1 MKKSLIAVCSVSL
14 LFGGCHNGDVEFP
27 DYDRQTIY
35 FAKQTPV
42 RTVTLGDEEY
52 ADNTIDNEHAVMVKA
67 VLGGVNTNKQQRW
80 ATVKVDPS
88 LCNTILFSD
97 GSPVKALPES
107 YYNLASDRLTIEE
120 GELLGGVR
128 VNLTDAFFADPEAVE
143 VSYVLPLKLV
153 SASEELLSGTP
164 KDGIESPDPLNKN
177 HWTVQPQD
185 YVLYALKYKNPYH
198 GQWLS
203 KSVDEYNDNGTVTKS
218 ENTPAEWEKAAL
230 RQISTKS
237 LTKSIYSFSK
247 DVPIV
252 NADGTPGEK
261 HIVCD
266 LILDINDQGSVTVS
280 TESEG
285 CTASGNGSWKHKG
298 EPKAW
303 GDKDRDL
310 LTLDYTYTIT
320 YVKNEQTG
328 EKGSFSQTSKES
340 LVMRDR
346 QNKLETFSFIMK

>member
-1 MKKSLIAVCSVSL
+1 MKKSLIAFCSVSL
-14 LFGGCHNGDVEFP
+14 LLGACHNGDVEFS
-27 DYDRQTIY
+27 DFDRQNIY

-52 ADNTIDNEHAVMVKA
+52 ADNTLDNEHAVMVKA
-67 VLGGVNTNKQQRW
+67 VLGGVNTNKKQRW

-88 LCNTILFSD
+88 LCSTILFAD
-97 GSPVKALPES
+97 GTPVKALPES
-107 YYNLASDRLTIEE
+107 YFNLASDRLTIEK

-128 VNLTDAFFADPEAVE
+128 VNLTDAFFADPDAVK
-143 VSYVLPLKLV
+143 VTYVLPLRLV
-153 SASEELLSGTP
+153 SASEELLAGTP
-164 KDGIESPDPLNKN
+164 KEGITSPDPLNKD

-198 GQWLS
+198 GQWLC
-203 KSVDEYNDNGTVTKS
+203 KSIDEYDDNGTVTRS

-230 RQISTKS
+230 RQLSTKS
-237 LTKSIYSFSK
+237 LTKSVYSFSK
-247 DVPIV
+247 DVPVV
-252 NADGTPGEK
+252 NADGTSGEK

-266 LILDINDQGSVTVS
+266 LILDINDQGVVSVS

-285 CTASGNGSWKHKG
+285 CTASGNGSWKHRG

-310 LTLDYTYTIT
+310 LKISYTYTIT

-328 EKGSFSQTSKES
+328 EKGTFRQTSEES

>member
-1 MKKSLIAVCSVSL
+1 MKKSLITVCTVSL
-14 LFGGCHNGDVEFP
+14 LLGGCHNGDVEFP
-27 DYDRQTIY
+27 DYVKQTIY

-52 ADNTIDNEHAVMVKA
+52 VDNTLDNEHAVIVKA
-67 VLGGVNTNKQQRW
+67 VLGGVNTNKKQRW
-80 ATVKVDPS
+80 ATVTVDPS
-88 LCNTILFSD
+88 LCSTILFSD

-107 YYNLASDRLTIEE
+107 YYNLASDRLTIEK

-128 VNLTDAFFADPEAVE
+128 VNLTDAYFADPDAVN
-143 VSYVLPLKLV
+143 VTYVLPLRLV
-153 SASEELLSGTP
+153 SASEEILKGTA
-164 KDGIESPDPLNKN
+164 KDGIESPDPLNKD
-177 HWTVQPQD
+177 HWNVQPQD
-185 YVLYALKYKNPYH
+185 YVLYAIKYKNPYH
-198 GQWLS
+198 GQWLC
-203 KSVDEYNDNGTVTKS
+203 KSIDEIDDNGTVTRS

-237 LTKSIYSFSK
+237 LTKCVYSFSK
-247 DVPIV
+247 AVPIV
-252 NADGTPGEK
+252 VADGKSERN
-261 HIVCD
+261 ISCD
-266 LILDINDQGSVTVS
+266 LILDINANGDVTVS

-285 CTASGNGSWKHKG
+285 CTASGSGSWKHRG

-310 LTLDYTYTIT
+310 LKLSYTYTIT
-320 YVKNEQTG
+320 YVKNEVTG
-328 EKGSFSQTSKES
+328 EKGYYKQTSEES

>member
-14 LFGGCHNGDVEFP
+14 LLGGCHNGDVEFP
-27 DYDRQTIY
+27 DYDKQTIY

-52 ADNTIDNEHAVMVKA
+52 ADNSIDNEHAVIVKA
-67 VLGGVNTNKQQRW
+67 VLGGVNTNKKQRW
-80 ATVKVDPS
+80 ATVQVDPT
-88 LCNTILFSD
+88 LCSTINFAD

-107 YYNLASDRLTIEE
+107 YYNLASDRLTIEK
-120 GELLGGVR
+120 GQLLGGVR
-128 VNLTDAFFADPEAVE
+128 VNLTDAFFADPDAVK
-143 VSYVLPLKLV
+143 VTYVLPLRLV
-153 SASEELLSGTP
+153 SASEELLTGTP
-164 KDGIESPDPLNKN
+164 MEGVASPDPLNKD
-177 HWTVQPQD
+177 HWSVQPQN

-198 GQWLS
+198 GQWLC
-203 KSVDEYNDNGTVTKS
+203 KSIDEINDNGTVTRS

-230 RQISTKS
+230 RQLSTKS
-237 LTKSIYSFSK
+237 LTKCVYSFSK
-247 DVPIV
+247 DVPVIDATG
-252 NADGTPGEK
+252 NPGEK
-261 HIVCD
+261 HLVCD
-266 LILDINDQGSVTVS
+266 LIVDINDQGAATVT

-285 CTASGNGSWKHKG
+285 CTASGTGSWKHRG
-298 EPKAW
+298 EPNAW

-310 LTLDYTYTIT
+310 LKLSYTYTIT

-328 EKGSFSQTSKES
+328 ETGTYSQKSEES